1 MGIRARDEKNLPTQE
16 PEAAADPRVQGTH
29 ADKGGQEHS
38 EEKTAERKEGA
49 GRLGSQRTG
58 ASGKATRKQ
67 ARNGKGQTLRRCDRI
82 TNKREYLKIYEQGH
96 KIDTELMRIIFI
108 PRDDEHIRIGLTV
121 SRRIGGAVT
130 RNRVK
135 RLIREAIRRNR
146 QQVGFGADMVVVAR
160 PGIDRLSYHELEA
173 LLIGNLKGF
182 NKETP
187 S

>member
-1 MGIRARDEKNLPTQE
+1 
-16 PEAAADPRVQGTH
+16 
-29 ADKGGQEHS
+29 
-38 EEKTAERKEGA
+38 
-49 GRLGSQRTG
+49 
-58 ASGKATRKQ
+58 
-67 ARNGKGQTLRRCDRI
+67 
-82 TNKREYLKIYEQGH
+82 
-96 KIDTELMRIIFI
+96 
-108 PRDDEHIRIGLTV
+108 
-121 SRRIGGAVT
+121 
-130 RNRVK
+130 RVK